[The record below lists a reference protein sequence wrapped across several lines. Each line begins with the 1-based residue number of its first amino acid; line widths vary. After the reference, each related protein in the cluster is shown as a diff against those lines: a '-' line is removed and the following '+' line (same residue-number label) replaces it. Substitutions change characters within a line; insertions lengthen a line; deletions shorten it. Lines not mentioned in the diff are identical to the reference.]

1 MSFPMAFTPWAWA
14 IAAVV
19 VGFLELHVPGS
30 YLIWIACAAALTA
43 AAAFAVDL
51 SYAGQLLTFVIA
63 CAFSCGVGFFVYRR
77 AMSRRHREPALNRRD
92 LDLVGAAGTAA
103 EAFTG
108 GRGRARIGDSVWLA
122 EAKGDIPAG
131 APLVVKAVRGTVLV
145 VEATAG
151 RQ

>member
-1 MSFPMAFTPWAWA
+1 MSVPIAFTPWAWA

-30 YLIWIACAAALTA
+30 YLIWIACAAAITA
-43 AAAFAVDL
+43 VATFAVEL
-51 SYAGQLLTFVIA
+51 SYSGQLLTFVAA
-63 CAFSCGVGFFVYRR
+63 CAVSCGAGFFVYRR
-77 AMSRRHREPALNRRD
+77 AMSRRHAEPPLNRRD

-122 EAKGDIPAG
+122 ESTSDLPAG

-145 VEATAG
+145 VEGAG
-151 RQ
+151 GRR